1 METHPKGHIFY
12 SATNKPG
19 NEEAY
24 PIPMQPGDALIF
36 DGDLLHYTSVQG
48 SLLSFFFFLKSFFL
62 LHLNLQSCISVL
74 P

>member
-48 SLLSFFFFLKSFFL
+48 SLLSSFFFE
-62 LHLNLQSCISVL
+62 VL
-74 P
+74 FSSPP